1 MRPRD
6 LAWLLICLLLL
17 VFIYHTTNA
26 SVIFDVNLP
35 LFLLSFVFYFISI
48 LFWILSWRYL
58 IKERFIPSLR
68 LNMKAL
74 LGIFAP
80 FGLGSDAIRTHF
92 AKTESISPE
101 KALSASF
108 VVKFYK
114 FIIML
119 AFLLFALY
127 LLSSYSADFHH
138 YYFIFISI
146 ILVTVLGAFIVLLF
160 RSRRFVSFLYILLNR
175 VFLFRFHE
183 QLNKHFLGIKLKDS
197 LILLFLL
204 LVSTMFELIAVFF
217 AFSAIGQTM
226 LLTHLFIFAPV
237 AASLALVTVTPQGIG
252 FVEAGGYLVL
262 ASGYFSF
269 SEPVIGGFLIAW
281 SIIRIW
287 IPSLI
292 GLFSFWWNK

>member
-6 LAWLLICLLLL
+6 LAWLLICLLMLIA
-17 VFIYHTTNA
+17 IYQTTNA
-26 SVIFDVNLP
+26 SVIFSINLP
-35 LFLLSFVFYFISI
+35 LFLFSFALYFVSI
-48 LFWILSWRYL
+48 IFWILSWRYL
-58 IKERFIPSLR
+58 VKERFVPSLR

-74 LGIFAP
+74 TGIFAP
-80 FGLGSDAIRTHF
+80 FGLGSDAIRTYF

-101 KALSASF
+101 SALSASF

-119 AFLLFALY
+119 AFLLFGLY
-127 LLSSYSADFHH
+127 LLSVYSADFHT
-138 YYFIFISI
+138 YYLVFVSI

-160 RSRRFVSFLYILLNR
+160 RSRKFVNLLYTLLNK

-183 QLNKHFLGIKLKDS
+183 QLNRHFLSIRIKDS
-197 LILLFLL
+197 VTLLFLL
-204 LVSTMFELIAVFF
+204 LISTLFELAAVFF
-217 AFSAIGQTM
+217 AFSAIGQAM

-237 AASLALVTVTPQGIG
+237 AASLALITITPQGIG

-281 SIIRIW
+281 SAIRIW

-292 GLFSFWWNK
+292 GLFSFRWKK